1 MNISCNSSILQWK
14 ITYNKKQLTLNYS
27 VDGNLKQNKDKQNGI
42 QILCKKEI
50 SQSFEIKYLRL
61 MQHIY
66 LLNKYITITMDSHM
80 PLSIE
85 CIVDHNCKFQ
95 YFIAYLG

>member
-1 MNISCNSSILQWK
+1 MD
-14 ITYNKKQLTLNYS
+14 YS
-27 VDGNLKQNKDKQNGI
+27 VDAKLYPKDDKQDNSI

-50 SQSFEIKYLRL
+50 SQNFEIKYLRL
-61 MQHIY
+61 IQHIY

-85 CIVDHNCKFQ
+85 CIVDHNCKLQF
-95 YFIAYLG
+95 FIAHLA